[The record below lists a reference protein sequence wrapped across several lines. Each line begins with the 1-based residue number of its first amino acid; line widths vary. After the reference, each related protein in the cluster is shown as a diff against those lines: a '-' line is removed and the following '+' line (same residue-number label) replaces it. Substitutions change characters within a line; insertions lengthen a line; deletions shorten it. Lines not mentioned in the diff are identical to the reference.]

1 LYKKIN
7 LEKKGGGIAEKYTFD
22 LLILFTIAFLYFKL
36 FFFFEHLPQHD
47 EIHNIDRYLLWK
59 NFLRKDVPNHT
70 LLNFFGTIIHS
81 FIGFKFEALRLI
93 SFFSFIGIL
102 LIFRKLFKS
111 KFLLLIFLLT
121 LTNSDV
127 LFNNIY
133 LYRGYTLNAF
143 ITIIIFISLFNYF
156 RSKKIKYL
164 NLSFFF
170 LSLLFVHSL
179 YSLYLGL
186 AIVIYLCIKIIKNQE
201 FEKIKKFIVFFL
213 FPCSSI
219 LLLSFIVTGFAE
231 KFPNNLNLNFI
242 FNNLYDVIKSS
253 IMPGF
258 KSAMFPEALN
268 NTRLDAL
275 KLVKNATITM
285 LNGEDSMFGK
295 QWGLLII
302 FFATIITL
310 FISFYRNKINDFDY
324 IIILFFIIFF
334 AIGKVPPVRV
344 HVAHVYFL
352 VFYIIMK
359 LSEYQ
364 LVRNFEL
371 KSNKKTSF
379 MIILAIIFTLFNAE
393 PNTKYNLQLN
403 KEIKKINLIKKNC
416 ENANIFLTQYEI
428 WILINFYPNDCKYY
442 YDYENKINI
451 LYK

>member
-1 LYKKIN
+1 
-7 LEKKGGGIAEKYTFD
+7 
-22 LLILFTIAFLYFKL
+22 
-36 FFFFEHLPQHD
+36 
-47 EIHNIDRYLLWK
+47 LWK

-93 SFFSFIGIL
+93 SFFSFVGIL
-102 LIFRKLFKS
+102 LIFRKLFKN
-111 KFLLLIFLLT
+111 KVLLLIFLLII
-121 LTNSDV
+121 TNSDV
-127 LFNNIY
+127 VFNNIY

-143 ITIIIFISLFNYF
+143 VTIIIFISLFNYF
-156 RSKKIKYL
+156 RFGKSKYL
-164 NLSFFF
+164 NLSLFFC
-170 LSLLFVHSL
+170 SLLFVHSL

-186 AIVIYLCIKIIKNQE
+186 AIVIYLFIKIIKNKE
-201 FEKIKKFIVFFL
+201 FEKIKKFIIFFL
-213 FPCSSI
+213 FPCCSI
-219 LLLSFIVTGFAE
+219 LLLSFVVTGFAE

-242 FNNLYDVIKSS
+242 FNNLHNVITSS
-253 IMPGF
+253 IIPGF

-268 NTRLDAL
+268 NTGLDAL
-275 KLVKNATITM
+275 TLLKKSAIIM
-285 LNGEDSMFGK
+285 LNGEDPMFGK

-310 FISFYRNKINDFDY
+310 FFSFYRNKINDFDY
-324 IIILFFIIFF
+324 IVILFFIIFF
-334 AIGKVPPVRV
+334 ATGKMPPVRV
-344 HVAHVYFL
+344 HVAHAYFL

-364 LVRNFEL
+364 IVRNLEL

-379 MIILAIIFTLFNAE
+379 MIIVAIISILFYAE
-393 PNTKYNLQLN
+393 PNTKYNLQLD

-416 ENANIFLTQYEI
+416 ENANFFLTQYET
-428 WILINFYPNDCKYY
+428 WILINFYPNDCNYY

>member
-1 LYKKIN
+1 MRCGKI
-7 LEKKGGGIAEKYTFD
+7 EEKYVFD
-22 LLILFTIAFLYFKL
+22 FLILFTITFLYFKL

-81 FIGFKFEALRLI
+81 FVGFEFAALRLI
-93 SFFSFIGIL
+93 SFISFVGIL

-111 KFLLLIFLLT
+111 KVLLLIFLLI

-127 LFNNIY
+127 VFNNIY

-143 ITIIIFISLFNYF
+143 VTIIIFISLFNYF
-156 RSKKIKYL
+156 RFRKSKYL
-164 NLSFFF
+164 NLSLFFC
-170 LSLLFVHSL
+170 SLLFINSL

-186 AIVIYLCIKIIKNQE
+186 AIVIYLFIKTIKNKE
-201 FEKIKKFIVFFL
+201 FEKIKKFIIFFL
-213 FPCSSI
+213 FPCCSI

-242 FNNLYDVIKSS
+242 FNNLQNVITSS
-253 IMPGF
+253 IKPGF

-268 NTRLDAL
+268 HAGLDPLTLL
-275 KLVKNATITM
+275 KKSAIIM
-285 LNGEDSMFGK
+285 LNGEDAMFGR

-302 FFATIITL
+302 FFTTIITL
-310 FISFYRNKINDFDY
+310 FFSFYRNKINDFDY
-324 IIILFFIIFF
+324 IVILFFIIFF
-334 AIGKVPPVRV
+334 ATGKIAPVRV
-344 HVAHVYFL
+344 HVAHIYFL

-364 LVRNFEL
+364 IVRNLEL

-379 MIILAIIFTLFNAE
+379 VIIVAIFFTLFYAE
-393 PNTKYNLQLN
+393 PNTKYNLQLD
-403 KEIKKINLIKKNC
+403 KEIKKISLIKKNC
-416 ENANIFLTQYEI
+416 ENANFFLTQYEI
-428 WILINFYPNDCKYY
+428 WILINFYPSDCNYY